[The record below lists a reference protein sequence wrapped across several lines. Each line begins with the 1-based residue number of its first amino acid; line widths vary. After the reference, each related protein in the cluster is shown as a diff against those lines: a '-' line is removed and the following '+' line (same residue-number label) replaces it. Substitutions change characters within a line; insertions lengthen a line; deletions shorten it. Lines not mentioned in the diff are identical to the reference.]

1 MKTIQNELGGNP
13 VEKEIEEY
21 RKKAQEKKWREETA
35 KVFEKELDKLHRLNP
50 AAAEYSVQ
58 VNYIQTLLDLPWE
71 EYTRLITLILAMP
84 GRYLMKIISV
94 SRR

>member
-21 RKKAQEKKWREETA
+21 LRKAETKKWNAEVK
-35 KVFEKELDKLHRLNP
+35 KVFDKELDKLRRLNP

-58 VNYIQTLLDLPWE
+58 VITY
-71 EYTRLITLILAMP
+71 RHSLIFHGMNIHLIILILIMHVRSSTP
-84 GRYLMKIISV
+84 IISG
-94 SRR
+94 